1 MFLRCQ
7 RLAIA
12 GRNLKRRRPRPPLN
26 PLLSEI
32 SPATRRDEQR
42 EKDMDRF
49 KIVDTGPAFTWCR
62 ETFIEA
68 SDRDAA
74 QEAYIDQCEAA
85 GIAHGSLNV
94 LRTR

>member
-1 MFLRCQ
+1 
-7 RLAIA
+7 
-12 GRNLKRRRPRPPLN
+12 
-26 PLLSEI
+26 
-32 SPATRRDEQR
+32 
-42 EKDMDRF
+42 MDRF